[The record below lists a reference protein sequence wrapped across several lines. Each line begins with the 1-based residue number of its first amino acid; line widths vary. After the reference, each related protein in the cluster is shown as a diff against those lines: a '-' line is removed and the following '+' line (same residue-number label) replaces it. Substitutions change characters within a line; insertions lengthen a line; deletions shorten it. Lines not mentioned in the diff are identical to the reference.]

1 MSIFNTVRGILTMGR
16 GVIGGLPELRAGRD
30 PIALFGTWFA
40 DATRA
45 GLLLP
50 EAMTLATASPDGLPS
65 ARMVLLKSFGDDG
78 FVFFTNYGS
87 RKASELDGNPRAALL
102 FHWAALQRQIRIEG
116 PTSRI
121 SAEDSFAYFRT
132 RSRGSQI
139 GAWASDQSAVLDSR
153 DTLEARVRQ
162 LEDEYRGNDEIPLPP
177 FWGGYRLV
185 PQRIEF
191 WQGRAN
197 RLHDRLLYHRADPG
211 WRVERLY
218 P

>member
-1 MSIFNTVRGILTMGR
+1 MSIFSTLRGILTMSR
-16 GVIGGLPELRAGRD
+16 GVIGGLPELRAGDD
-30 PIALFGTWFA
+30 PVTLFGTWFE
-40 DATRA
+40 DAKRA

-50 EAMTLATASPDGLPS
+50 EAMTLATATPDARPS
-65 ARMVLLKSFGDDG
+65 ARMVLLKSFGSDG

-87 RKASELDGNPRAALL
+87 RKAGELDGNPRAALL
-102 FHWAALQRQIRIEG
+102 FHWSALQRQVRIEG
-116 PTSRI
+116 TTARV

-132 RSRGSQI
+132 RPRGSRI

-153 DTLEARVRQ
+153 ETLEARVRQ
-162 LEDEYRGNDEIPLPP
+162 LEMDYGGGEEIPLPP

-185 PQRIEF
+185 AERIEF

-197 RLHDRLLYHRADPG
+197 RLHDRLLYHRDGAG